1 VSTHEVSYPG
11 AERHQVLLRAVVGH
25 YRDDPRILAVAVFGS
40 LGRGNWDAYSDL
52 DLDVVIADEAR
63 LDASSELIRL
73 GGAFAA
79 LGDPVAVTVPDGDD
93 AGDLVLESLM
103 GLSIRYHP
111 LARTSPNIVDS
122 LRLLAGRL
130 TAAEVAAAGRAN
142 QRPAHPPL
150 GQLVDEYVRYAVDVR
165 TCILRERHWL
175 ALEILHR
182 MRAILQ
188 EIFTRAHGGLRAHQ
202 TFEERATPAAQAR
215 LAATLPQFEIASL
228 RDALERMLAMLED
241 DLEALSDGQVSLNP
255 PQRAIIRRIRDD
267 LRRGSA

>member
-1 VSTHEVSYPG
+1 MSTCGVSYPG
-11 AERHQVLLRAVVGH
+11 TARHQALLGAVVEH
-25 YRDDPRILAVAVFGS
+25 YRDDPRVLAVAVFGS

-63 LDASSELIRL
+63 LDATSELLRL
-73 GGAFAA
+73 GGAFEAI
-79 LGDPVAVTVPDGDD
+79 GERIAVMVPNGDD

-122 LRLLAGRL
+122 LRLLTGRL
-130 TAAEVAAAGRAN
+130 SAAEIAAAGRAN
-142 QRPAHPPL
+142 QRPEYPPL

-165 TCILRERHWL
+165 TCILRGRHWL

-182 MRAILQ
+182 MRAIMQ

-241 DLEALSDGQVSLNP
+241 DLGPLSDGQVSLTSQ
-255 PQRAIIRRIRDD
+255 QRASIRRIRDD
-267 LRRGSA
+267 LRRGSG